1 MVRDVLTLEGQ
12 SADGV
17 PLMQQVIRAGKRIAD
32 RLPNTAIR
40 ERAAASLAQLPEA
53 LRGLAPAPAYV
64 VQIAPCVHQLADE
77 VDAHERAQSR
87 VQ

>member
-17 PLMQQVIRAGKRIAD
+17 PLMQQVMRAGKRIAD

-53 LRGLAPAPAYV
+53 LHGLATAPAYT
-64 VQIAPCVHQLADE
+64 VQVAPCVHQLADE